1 MLNVILILEHIR
13 LILIYCIDTLINRI
27 TIIMR
32 LRYYITQLTLLIRDK
47 ID

>member
-13 LILIYCIDTLINRI
+13 LIYCIDTLINRI
-27 TIIMR
+27 IIIMR